1 MCFWFHVNI
10 KCSNFERLDMSLG
23 VNKISFAAAE
33 PPRPSQVT
41 TAGGASNT
49 QLLKQCGPKDS
60 VCFKGDNDIDNTK
73 MSEMEK
79 KEMVRSAR
87 SKAAGWSIFGGM
99 FSTLYYGLRSEN
111 KVARKYGLDPIEDKP
126 LIKTIK
132 TQQMLWTLPSCLPG
146 VGLLGGIVSW
156 LYNKNMDAASV
167 DL

>member
-60 VCFKGDNDIDNTK
+60 VCFKGSDGEGDK
-73 MSEMEK
+73 MTELEK
-79 KEMVRSAR
+79 KEMIRSAR
-87 SKAAGWSIFGGM
+87 SKAAGYAIFGGP

-111 KVARKYGLDPIEDKP
+111 KVARKYGLDPIDDRA
-126 LIKTIK
+126 LVKTIK
-132 TQQMLWTLPSCLPG
+132 TQQMLWTLPACIPG
-146 VGLLGGIVSW
+146 VGLLGGIVGW
-156 LYNKNMDAASV
+156 LYNKNMAPESIDV
-167 DL
+167 